1 MRMRLEDERKMEIR
15 KQQKMEMKSYLAR
28 QMDDKSRRERAEKD
42 LNNEQAVMWKKDRE
56 LYEVEEDRLKSKI
69 SGINRDN
76 ASFLDRQMADKKLR
90 NSNMG
95 MNKYEKQYN
104 N

>member
-1 MRMRLEDERKMEIR
+1 
-15 KQQKMEMKSYLAR
+15 
-28 QMDDKSRRERAEKD
+28 MDDKSRRERAEKD